1 MQPSPTPR
9 RRRAKQ
15 PKDVIRKLRQ
25 TAGLSQAELARRAG
39 LSRSLICE
47 IESGRRGI
55 TPATQLLI
63 AGVLDV
69 PAQDLG
75 AAA

>member
-9 RRRAKQ
+9 RRRGKQ
-15 PKDVIRKLRQ
+15 PKDVVRRLRE

-55 TPATQLLI
+55 TPSTRARI
-63 AGVLDV
+63 AGVFDV
-69 PAQDLG
+69 STDTLAT
-75 AAA
+75 AA

>member
-9 RRRAKQ
+9 RSRAKQ
-15 PKDVIRKLRQ
+15 PKDVRGLRK

-47 IESGRRGI
+47 IESGRRGLTASSRI
-55 TPATQLLI
+55 RI
-63 AGVLDV
+63 AEVLDV
-69 PAQDLG
+69 QPETF
-75 AAA
+75 AA